1 MVKLSEDQLNAISII
16 ERVCSVPSL
25 LGCVFIIATFCMSS
39 AFHKPI
45 NRLVFYASFGNMLA
59 NVGTLMSLSYLNNL
73 DSFGCQFQAFLLQL
87 FTPADAFW
95 TLAMAINVYLT
106 FYHKFDAQ
114 RLRKMELWYLIGCYG
129 VPFVPAFTY
138 IFARN
143 KLGQRIYGNATLWC
157 WVSTDYDALRVATLY
172 APVWIAILITFS
184 IYIRAGRTIY
194 EKRKQLHD
202 FHSSDPDPLSVDGE
216 ALATVKRTEVMVTS
230 EAVGEPGIALGP
242 LPRRDSSS
250 ADDPQ
255 SASAAYSVHISA
267 NNSTVSDGKPVLAI
281 PGTTIHHASTVQI
294 ASHRLSKPA
303 RRHIHELN
311 NAAWSYT
318 KCAILFFTALLITWI
333 PSSANRVYSAVH
345 PGDVSVP
352 LQFMSAFVLPL
363 QGFWNA
369 VIYAVT
375 SWGAC
380 KNVLHDWKFGWRQAV
395 SQGMGANDATGRNNR
410 RYETQFKSPARA
422 HITWESESVTELARA
437 TTNSAE
443 GRGNY

>member
-1 MVKLSEDQLNAISII
+1 MVKLSEDQLNAISVI

-106 FYHKFDAQ
+106 FYHKFDSQ
-114 RLRKMELWYLIGCYG
+114 RPRKMELWYLIGCYG
-129 VPFVPAFTY
+129 VPFIPAFTY

-157 WVSTDYDALRVATLY
+157 WVSTDYDAPRVATLY

-194 EKRKQLHD
+194 EKRKQLYD

-230 EAVGEPGIALGP
+230 EAIAEPGITLGP
-242 LPRRDSSS
+242 MPRRDSSS
-250 ADDPQ
+250 ADNPQ
-255 SASAAYSVHISA
+255 NASAAYSVHISA
-267 NNSTVSDGKPVLAI
+267 NNAMVSDGKPVLPI

-345 PGDVSVP
+345 LGEVSVP

-380 KNVLHDWKFGWRQAV
+380 KNVFHDWKLGWRQAV
-395 SQGMGANDATGRNNR
+395 SRRMGANDATGRNHR
-410 RYETQFKSPARA
+410 RYKTQFKSPARA
-422 HITWESESVTELARA
+422 HVTWESESVTELARA

>member
-1 MVKLSEDQLNAISII
+1 
-16 ERVCSVPSL
+16 
-25 LGCVFIIATFCMSS
+25 
-39 AFHKPI
+39 
-45 NRLVFYASFGNMLA
+45 
-59 NVGTLMSLSYLNNL
+59 
-73 DSFGCQFQAFLLQL
+73 
-87 FTPADAFW
+87 
-95 TLAMAINVYLT
+95 
-106 FYHKFDAQ
+106 
-114 RLRKMELWYLIGCYG
+114 
-129 VPFVPAFTY
+129 
-138 IFARN
+138 
-143 KLGQRIYGNATLWC
+143 
-157 WVSTDYDALRVATLY
+157 
-172 APVWIAILITFS
+172 
-184 IYIRAGRTIY
+184 
-194 EKRKQLHD
+194 
-202 FHSSDPDPLSVDGE
+202 
-216 ALATVKRTEVMVTS
+216 MVTS

-242 LPRRDSSS
+242 LPRRDSCP
-250 ADDPQ
+250 ADKPQ

-267 NNSTVSDGKPVLAI
+267 NNTMVSNGKPVLAI

-345 PGDVSVP
+345 PGDVSVT

-380 KNVLHDWKFGWRQAV
+380 KNVLHDWKLGWRQAV
-395 SQGMGANDATGRNNR
+395 SQGMRANDATGSKNR
-410 RYETQFKSPARA
+410 GYETQFKSPARA
-422 HITWESESVTELARA
+422 HVTWESESVTEFARA